1 MVVRG
6 SSFLLHFRRSVEM
19 HILHREWQGVLI
31 RLGLSVGLLLLAL
44 ALAAR
49 FG

>member
-1 MVVRG
+1 
-6 SSFLLHFRRSVEM
+6 M
-19 HILHREWQGVLI
+19 HILRREWQGVLI

>member
-1 MVVRG
+1 MTDT
-6 SSFLLHFRRSVEM
+6 RRTMEM

>member
-1 MVVRG
+1 
-6 SSFLLHFRRSVEM
+6 M

-49 FG
+49 FGLYKKKRRPQRGI